1 MRPPFLRLLLLAS
14 SALAVQAAV
23 QCARGQATLP
33 EITVTP
39 PKEATKTKPAP
50 KQQSKAV
57 KPAVVPVPA
66 PAPTGPPPENP
77 IVTQT
82 KAFNAARENI
92 LPKIGVNVYELS
104 HQDIEALPQGT
115 NAALDKVL
123 LQAPGVTLD
132 SAASG
137 NLHVR
142 NEHANLQ
149 YRINGIIIPD
159 GVSGFGQLLETS
171 FVGSMSLV
179 TGALPAQYGL
189 RNTGLVDIQ
198 TRTGAQDPGGT
209 ISIYGGNRST
219 FTPSIEYGG
228 TSGRTEY
235 FFTGRGFFTDLGLEN
250 TTSAINAIHD
260 WTQQGRAFGYLST
273 LLDDT
278 TRLTT
283 ISGISIQKYQI
294 PNNPGQPPQFT
305 AFGVSDFDS
314 AALDQRQLER
324 NFYNVI
330 ALQKKLD
337 GADLQVAYFSRY
349 STLHFMPDPLG
360 DLIFNGVSSD
370 VYRSS
375 FLSGVQGDAAFRL
388 NPAHT
393 LRTGFYS
400 SAESTN
406 TTTKDTLLP
415 VNSVTGAPIDTPF
428 DVVDAN
434 SKMGYLLGVYV
445 QDEWK
450 LTNKLTL
457 NLGIRFDQMY
467 QFVDANQF
475 SPRASLVYK
484 PVDGTTLHFGYARY
498 FTPPSQVIAG
508 PTNLA
513 LFDNTT
519 EAPASCPPPHPVS
532 CNGPVLPERSHYFDV
547 GVTQKVL
554 PGLEIGVDAYY
565 KIARDLLDDGQFGQ
579 AYVLTG
585 FNYDQ
590 GFNKGVELTAKYKYG
605 NLTTYANLAWAQQMA
620 TKVVSNQFLF
630 DPDELAYIASHFV
643 YTDHAQTW
651 TGSAGVSYLWNGT
664 RFSTDL
670 IYGSG
675 LRNDFANTGH
685 LPLYTQVNAGI
696 SHEFKWDDFKPTTV
710 RFDVINVFDTT
721 HEIRDGSGIGV
732 FAPQYGPRR
741 AYYVGL
747 SQKF

>member
-1 MRPPFLRLLLLAS
+1 MRPPFLRIVLLAS
-14 SALAVQAAV
+14 TALAVQAAIE
-23 QCARGQATLP
+23 CARGQATLP

-39 PKEATKTKPAP
+39 PKEAPKAKPTP
-50 KQQSKAV
+50 KQQAKAA
-57 KPAVVPVPA
+57 KPAVAPPPA

-82 KAFNAARENI
+82 KSFNAARENI
-92 LPKIGVNVYELS
+92 LPKIGVNTYELS

-115 NAALDKVL
+115 NAQIDKVL

-171 FVGSMSLV
+171 FVGSMTLV

-198 TRTGAQDPGGT
+198 ARSGAQDPGGT

-228 TSGRTEY
+228 TSGRTDY

-250 TTSAINAIHD
+250 PTPAINAIHD

-273 LLDDT
+273 LLDDS

-375 FLSGVQGDAAFRL
+375 FLNGVQGDAAFRL

-406 TTTKDTLLP
+406 VTTKDTVLP
-415 VNSVTGAPIDTPF
+415 VDPVTGAPIDAPF

-434 SKMGYLLGVYV
+434 SKVGYLIGVYV

-450 LTNKLTL
+450 LANKLTL

-467 QFVDANQF
+467 QFADANQF

-519 EAPASCPPPHPVS
+519 LQPASCPPPHPET

-554 PGLEIGVDAYY
+554 PGLEVGVDAYY

-630 DPDELAYIASHFV
+630 GPDELAYIATHYI

-664 RFSTDL
+664 RLSTDV

-675 LRNDFANTGH
+675 LRNEFANTGH
-685 LPLYTQVNAGI
+685 LPLYTQVNAGV

-710 RFDVINVFDTT
+710 RFDVINVFDTV

>member
-1 MRPPFLRLLLLAS
+1 MLLLAS

-23 QCARGQATLP
+23 ECARGQATLP

-39 PKEATKTKPAP
+39 PKEARKTKPAP
-50 KQQSKAV
+50 KQQAKAAR
-57 KPAVVPVPA
+57 PAVAPAPA
-66 PAPTGPPPENP
+66 PAPTGHPPESQ
-77 IVTQT
+77 IGTET

-92 LPKIGVNVYELS
+92 LPKIGVNTYELS
-104 HQDIEALPQGT
+104 HQDIEGLPQGT
-115 NAALDKVL
+115 NAPIDKVL

-189 RNTGLVDIQ
+189 RTTGLVDIQ
-198 TRTGAQDPGGT
+198 ARSGAQDSGGI

-250 TTSAINAIHD
+250 PTASINAIHD
-260 WTQQGRAFGYLST
+260 QTQQGRAFGYLST
-273 LLDDT
+273 LLDDS

-294 PNNPGQPPQFT
+294 PDRAGLPPQFT

-314 AALDQRQLER
+314 ATLDQRQLER

-337 GADLQVAYFSRY
+337 DADVQIAYFSRY

-375 FLSGVQGDAAFRL
+375 FLNGVQGDAAFRL

-393 LRTGFYS
+393 LRTGFYT
-400 SAESTN
+400 SAESTQVAS
-406 TTTKDTLLP
+406 KDTVLP
-415 VNSVTGAPIDTPF
+415 VDPVTGAPIDAPF

-434 SKMGYLLGVYV
+434 SKLGYLLGVYV

-475 SPRASLVYK
+475 SPRASLIYK
-484 PVDGTTLHFGYARY
+484 PVDGTTVHLGYARY

-519 EAPASCPPPHPVS
+519 QQPTSCPPPHPES
-532 CNGPVLPERSHYFDV
+532 CNSPVLPERSHYFDV
-547 GVTQKVL
+547 GVTQKVM
-554 PGLEIGVDAYY
+554 PGLEVGVDTYY
-565 KIARDLLDDGQFGQ
+565 KLARDLLDDGQFGQ

-585 FNYDQ
+585 FNYDKA
-590 GFNKGVELTAKYKYG
+590 FNKGVELTAKYKYG
-605 NLTTYANLAWAQQMA
+605 NLRAYANLAWAKQMG
-620 TKVVSNQFLF
+620 TNVVSNQFLF
-630 DPDELAYIASHFV
+630 GPDELAYIATHYI

-664 RFSTDL
+664 RFSTNM

-675 LRNDFANTGH
+675 LRSDFANTGH

-696 SHEFKWDDFKPTTV
+696 SHEFKWDDFKPTTM
-710 RFDVINVFDTT
+710 RFDVINVFDTI
-721 HEIRDGSGIGV
+721 HEIRNGSGIGV

>member
-1 MRPPFLRLLLLAS
+1 M
-14 SALAVQAAV
+14 AVQAAV

-33 EITVTP
+33 EISVTP
-39 PKEATKTKPAP
+39 PKETPKTKAAPNQKATPAGP
-50 KQQSKAV
+50 ITAK
-57 KPAVVPVPA
+57 A
-66 PAPTGPPPENP
+66 PASPPPVGPPPVSP
-77 IVTQT
+77 FVTET
-82 KAFNAARENI
+82 KALNEARENI
-92 LPKIGVNVYELS
+92 LPKIGVSTYELS
-104 HQDIEALPQGT
+104 HQDIEAMPQGT

-171 FVGSMSLV
+171 FVGSMTLV

-198 TRTGAQDPGGT
+198 TRSGAQDPGGT
-209 ISIYGGNRST
+209 ISIYGGERST

-235 FFTGRGFFTDLGLEN
+235 FFTSRSFFTDLGLEN
-250 TTSAINAIHD
+250 TTAAVNAIHD

-273 LLDDT
+273 LLDDS

-375 FLSGVQGDAAFRL
+375 FLNGVQGDAAFRL

-406 TTTKDTLLP
+406 VATKDTVLP
-415 VNSVTGAPIDTPF
+415 VDPITGTPIDAPF

-434 SKMGYLLGVYV
+434 SKVGYLLGVYI

-475 SPRASLVYK
+475 SPRARLVYK

-519 EAPASCPPPHPVS
+519 LQPASCPPPHPES

-554 PGLEIGVDAYY
+554 PGLEVGVDAYY

-590 GFNKGVELTAKYKYG
+590 GFNKGIELTAKYKYG
-605 NLTTYANLAWAQQMA
+605 NLSTYANLAWALQMA

-630 DPDELAYIASHFV
+630 DPDELAYIATHYI

-664 RFSTDL
+664 RFSTDV

-685 LPLYTQVNAGI
+685 LPLYTQVNAGV

-710 RFDVINVFDTT
+710 RFDVINVFDTL

-741 AYYVGL
+741 AFYMGL